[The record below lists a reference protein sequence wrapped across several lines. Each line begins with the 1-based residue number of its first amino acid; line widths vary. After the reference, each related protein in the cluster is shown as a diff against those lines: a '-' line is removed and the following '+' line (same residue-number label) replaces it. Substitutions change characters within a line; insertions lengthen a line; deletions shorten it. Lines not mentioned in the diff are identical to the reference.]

1 MRSNVAARSRGRTWV
16 FASATALG
24 AGLTLTASVAS
35 VSARPIVI
43 LDQVESAPTG
53 ASAQPVGEQV
63 GSHASISG
71 DGKYVVYQG
80 LPEQPVTAEG
90 ETPEAP
96 IDERASTIYLSN
108 REDGSTVELTGVPDG
123 IRSGNSVRPII
134 SGDGC
139 SVVAVTEMALDL
151 FRDDDVGERWDVYRS
166 VLPHCEGTVGN
177 WELVSTRNDGSSLA
191 RDDIRPEFSPTVSRS
206 GTAIA
211 FVHPD
216 ERLFDAPDVNTITL
230 IDLTVPPSDPGR
242 AQIVGGMPIGRPNT
256 IFVHVGLDQPALSDD
271 GRYLAYRSDAFS
283 AEAVP
288 VWGTG
293 QVDGARATRQVFV
306 WDRLEPDPFQKVQLV
321 SALPTGEPTT
331 AGAGEPVVSRVGR
344 VIAFTSG
351 DQDLVSSVFP
361 TCTDD
366 CPTQIFR
373 LDRDTD
379 ADGVY
384 DEVGETVLE
393 IVSAE
398 PITEAAPIPVA
409 GRAASSQPT
418 LSADG
423 QLLAFVSKAP
433 NLQLIEAPGSGEAL
447 DGDILVASAGIASLR
462 RITVLTD
469 GVRPT
474 IGAHSR
480 PDLSDTGRITVFDTL
495 AAAQLLDEGAASG
508 RQIVALSSPTRVAL
522 ADADVGTTVVG
533 LESAG
538 WFVSLVN
545 EGPSAFDPAT
555 VTIDDSRFSIDPD
568 ESSCVIGTLVPA
580 GARCNVSF
588 TFTPISD
595 ASVSATITIAEQGF
609 EALSVSAIVSGSGGE
624 PALQIYPGGGDFGKV
639 AVGQSATE
647 FLFDVSNVGFVSS
660 SVERI
665 EVVGEQASEFS
676 ITTNNC
682 ADRPLNPRAN
692 CAVGI
697 TFTPSEAGRRTVLIE
712 AFTPQGQ
719 STSVILAGD
728 GVFEPELVTLRGTV
742 QAGEEFVLGGSDY
755 PANTELVVVFGDEP
769 ENKVNV
775 TTNDGGDFI
784 AVIPVQLQASG
795 GARRVVVQSSQ
806 GVAAVVP
813 MEVIEDDNMYI
824 GLPGFGL
831 G

>member
-1 MRSNVAARSRGRTWV
+1 MAARSRVRTWIS
-16 FASATALG
+16 ASATALG
-24 AGLTLTASVAS
+24 AGLILSTGAVS

-43 LDQVESAPTG
+43 LEQVVSAPPG
-53 ASAQPVGEQV
+53 ASTQPVGDQL
-63 GSHASISG
+63 GSHPSISG
-71 DGKYVVYQG
+71 DGQFVVYQG
-80 LPEQPVTAEG
+80 VPEQPVALEG
-90 ETPEAP
+90 EITDFPL
-96 IDERASTIYLSN
+96 DERESTIYLSN
-108 REDGSTVELTGVPDG
+108 REDGSTVELTPVPDG
-123 IRSGNSVRPII
+123 LRPGNSISPII

-139 SVVAVTEMALDL
+139 SVVTITEMALDV
-151 FRDDDVGERWDVYRS
+151 FSDDDGDTRWDVYRS
-166 VLPHCEGTVGN
+166 VLPHCEGAVGN

-191 RDDIRPEFSPTVSRS
+191 RDDVRPEFSPSVSRS

-216 ERLFDAPDVNTITL
+216 ERLFEAPDVNAITL
-230 IDLTVPPSDPGR
+230 VDLTVPASDSGR
-242 AQIVGGMPIGRPNT
+242 AQVVPGMPIDRPNT
-256 IFVHVGLDQPALSDD
+256 VFVHVGLDQPALSDD
-271 GRYLAYRSDAFS
+271 GRYLAYRSDASS
-283 AEAVP
+283 AKVVP

-293 QVDGARATRQVFV
+293 EIDGARATQQVFV
-306 WDRLEPDPFQKVQLV
+306 WDRLEPDPFRQVQLV

-331 AGAGEPVVSRVGR
+331 AGAGEPVLSRAGR
-344 VIAFTSG
+344 VIAFSSG
-351 DQDLVSSVFP
+351 DQGLVPSVFP

-373 LDRDTD
+373 LDRDVD
-379 ADGVY
+379 ADSVF
-384 DEVGETVLE
+384 DEPGETVLE
-393 IVSAE
+393 MVSTE
-398 PITEAAPIPVA
+398 PITEDAPTPVA
-409 GRAASSQPT
+409 GRAASSQPA
-418 LSADG
+418 LSSDG

-447 DGDILVASAGIASLR
+447 DGDILVAGADDVRLR
-462 RITVLTD
+462 RITVSTD

-480 PDLSDTGRITVFDTL
+480 PDLSDTGRIAVFDTL
-495 AAAQLLDEGAASG
+495 AARQLIGEAASPG
-508 RQIVALSSPTRVAL
+508 RQVVALSSPSRVAL

-555 VTIDDSRFSIDPD
+555 VTVDDDRFAIDPD
-568 ESSCVIGTLVPA
+568 ESSCVIGSLVPA

-588 TFTPISD
+588 TFTPTSE
-595 ASVSATITIAEQGF
+595 AAVSATITIAERGF
-609 EALSVSAIVSGSGGE
+609 EALSVSATVSGSGGD
-624 PALQIYPGGGDFGKV
+624 PALQIYPGGGDFGEV
-639 AVGQSATE
+639 AVGRPGIE
-647 FLFDVSNVGFVSS
+647 FLFDVSNVSFLSS

-665 EVVGEQASEFS
+665 EIVGAHASEFE

-692 CAVGI
+692 CAVGV

-728 GVFEPELVTLRGTV
+728 GVFEPELVTLENTV
-742 QAGEEFVLGGSDY
+742 HAGEEFVLGGSDY
-755 PANTELVVVFGDEP
+755 PANTELVVVFSDSPGD
-769 ENKVNV
+769 NVNV
-775 TTNDGGDFI
+775 TTNDGGGFI
-784 AVIPVQLQASG
+784 AFIPVQPNASG
-795 GARRVVVQSSQ
+795 GDRQVVVQSRE

-813 MEVIEDDNMYI
+813 IEVIEDDTMYI
-824 GLPGFGL
+824 GVPGFGL